1 MDWTKPTA
9 MLLGRYQPWHKGH
22 RKLLKRALSKTGQVV
37 ILLRASDG
45 SSSNPYSFEQ
55 RKEKILLDIIGEKWY
70 NSNTIEILEVPN
82 ITNIV
87 YGRDVGYKIEQEHF
101 TEDIEE
107 ISATAI
113 RNGFTQENN
122 IKNN

>member
-1 MDWTKPTA
+1 M
-9 MLLGRYQPWHKGH
+9 
-22 RKLLKRALSKTGQVV
+22 
-37 ILLRASDG
+37 LRASD
-45 SSSNPYSFEQ
+45 SSTSNPYSFEE
-55 RKEKILLDIIGEKWY
+55 RKKKILLDINSKSWY

-82 ITNIV
+82 ITNIT

-101 TEDIEE
+101 TKDIEE

-113 RNGFTQENN
+113 RDGFTKENN